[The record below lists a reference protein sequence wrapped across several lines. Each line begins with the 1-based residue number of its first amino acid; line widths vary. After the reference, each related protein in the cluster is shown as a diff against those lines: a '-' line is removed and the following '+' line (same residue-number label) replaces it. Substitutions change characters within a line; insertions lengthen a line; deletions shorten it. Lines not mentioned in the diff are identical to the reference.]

1 MTHGENIV
9 IKIFMEYNL
18 DKIKWGGAIIMEDFN
33 KIESIV
39 INEICDLIKSLEDKY
54 NIEITIYDILVSERE

>member
-1 MTHGENIV
+1 
-9 IKIFMEYNL
+9 
-18 DKIKWGGAIIMEDFN
+18 MEDFN

>member
-1 MTHGENIV
+1 M